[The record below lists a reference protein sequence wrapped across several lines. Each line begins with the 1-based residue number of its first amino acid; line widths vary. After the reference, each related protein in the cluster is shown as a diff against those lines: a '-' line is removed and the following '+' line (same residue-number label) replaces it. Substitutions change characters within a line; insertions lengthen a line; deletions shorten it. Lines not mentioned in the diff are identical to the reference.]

1 MFSLVIKIEF
11 LFKKKYVFII
21 CYKMEG
27 SNPDVQ
33 KIKDRVY
40 PTLLKGLTILCKE
53 KPDDP
58 IRFLANWL
66 IENNPYKP
74 RAVVPTESEPLTP
87 FDSRLQTPV

>member
-1 MFSLVIKIEF
+1 MTLFYPVNKIR
-11 LFKKKYVFII
+11 YNHI
-21 CYKMEG
+21 KMEAN
-27 SNPDVQ
+27 NPDVE
-33 KIKDRVY
+33 KIKARVY

-74 RAVVPTESEPLTP
+74 RAVIPTESEPLTP

>member
-1 MFSLVIKIEF
+1 
-11 LFKKKYVFII
+11 
-21 CYKMEG
+21 MEAN
-27 SNPDVQ
+27 NPDVE
-33 KIKDRVY
+33 KIKARVY

-74 RAVVPTESEPLTP
+74 RAVIPTESEPLTP